1 MKLSTKT
8 IASFFVI
15 LPIAILSFS
24 LHAQEENLVENGSFE
39 NLEGKLKALGCI
51 DNAKPWMSPTGARA
65 DIFTPSKVL
74 DINTPE
80 NKYCK
85 EDATPTYN
93 GMNRDGQT
101 ISFGGYS
108 NPFVID
114 AKTF

>member
-8 IASFFVI
+8 ITSFFVI

-80 NKYCK
+80 NIYGK
-85 EDATPTYN
+85 EDAKDGKNYAGIVGFSYGDAIPRTY
-93 GMNRDGQT
+93 
-101 ISFGGYS
+101 IPYVS
-108 NPFVID
+108 
-114 AKTF
+114 

>member
-51 DNAKPWMSPTGARA
+51 DNAK
-65 DIFTPSKVL
+65 L
-74 DINTPE
+74 
-80 NKYCK
+80 
-85 EDATPTYN
+85 
-93 GMNRDGQT
+93 
-101 ISFGGYS
+101 
-108 NPFVID
+108 
-114 AKTF
+114 